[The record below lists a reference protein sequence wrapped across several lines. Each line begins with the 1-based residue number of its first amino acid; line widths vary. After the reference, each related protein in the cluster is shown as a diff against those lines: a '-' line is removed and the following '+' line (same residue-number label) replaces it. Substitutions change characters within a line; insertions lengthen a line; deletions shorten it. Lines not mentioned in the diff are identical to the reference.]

1 VRTYAEGKNAPVYR
15 ELSGELSMK
24 SQCLPFQQ
32 IPHTTRLFLD
42 YLSYT
47 PSVRSFYPRSPIFS
61 EWLKDESKRVVY
73 DGARRAKVS
82 EILERQNRAWGASS
96 KTLAHIER
104 FKRGALAAVTG
115 QQVGLF
121 GGPLFSIFKALTAV
135 KLAEQAMAAG
145 VDCVP
150 VFWLATEDHDLAEVN
165 HVALLS
171 EQGLPERLVVES
183 PAFDGN
189 AVEDAPVGT
198 VKFGPQI
205 EPVVERAAALL
216 GDSEVTTWLRQAY
229 RPGESLGSAFGL
241 LFARL
246 FADWGVILLDPADK
260 DFHDLAKP
268 LFRAAIERAS
278 ELDEALLARGKALE
292 AAGYHQQVKVTSAT
306 TLLFEVKNGART
318 VVRRRSND
326 ANGGEF
332 AVGEERSSS
341 EELVERIE
349 EAPETFSPNALFRP
363 VVQDYLLPTLVYTGG
378 AAEVAYFAQAGV
390 VYEKLLRRVTPILP
404 RFSATLLEAKAERIL
419 TRHQLSLPEVF
430 QGPDK
435 VREVIAAR
443 SLPPDLQARFSEAY
457 ASVEQSM
464 AALRESI
471 GKLDSTLID
480 TAESTRTSMSHQI
493 DRLRARVARAEQ
505 QRNEVITRHADALS
519 QALFPNKVLQERE
532 VAGVSFAARYGTELL
547 ANLYQHVHPDCH
559 DHQVIDVQ

>member
-1 VRTYAEGKNAPVYR
+1 
-15 ELSGELSMK
+15 MK

-61 EWLKDESKRVVY
+61 EWLKDESKGVVY
-73 DGARRAKVS
+73 DGARRGKVS

-96 KTLAHIER
+96 KTLANIER

-135 KLAEQAMAAG
+135 KLAEQATAAG

-189 AVEDAPVGT
+189 AVEDAPVGA
-198 VKFGPQI
+198 VKFGREI
-205 EPVVERAAALL
+205 EPVVEHAAALL
-216 GDSEVTTWLRQAY
+216 GDSEVATWLRQAY

-306 TLLFEVKNGART
+306 TLFFEVKNGART

-519 QALFPNKVLQERE
+519 HALFPNKVLQERE
-532 VAGVSFAARYGTELL
+532 VAGVSFVARCGTELL

-559 DHQVIDVQ
+559 DHQVIEVQ

>member
-1 VRTYAEGKNAPVYR
+1 
-15 ELSGELSMK
+15 MK

-47 PSVRSFYPRSPIFS
+47 PSVRGFYPRSPIFS
-61 EWLKDESKRVVY
+61 EWVKDESQRVVY
-73 DGARRAKVS
+73 DGVRRGKIS
-82 EILERQNRAWGASS
+82 EILERQNRAWGASP
-96 KTLAHIER
+96 KTLANIDR
-104 FKRGALAAVTG
+104 FRRGALAAVTG

-135 KLAEQAMAAG
+135 KLAEEATAAG

-171 EQGLPERLVVES
+171 EHGLPERLVVES
-183 PAFDGN
+183 QGIA
-189 AVEDAPVGT
+189 DAPVGT
-198 VKFGPQI
+198 VKFGPEI
-205 EPVVERAAALL
+205 EPVVERAATLL
-216 GDSEVTTWLRQAY
+216 GDSDVATWVREAY
-229 RPGESLGSAFGL
+229 RPGESLGSAFAL
-241 LFARL
+241 LFAKL
-246 FADWGVILLDPADK
+246 FADWGVILLDPAEK

-268 LFRAAIERAS
+268 LFRAAIERVS
-278 ELDEALLARGKALE
+278 ELDEALLTRGKALE

-318 VVRRRSND
+318 VVRRRNNGAND
-326 ANGGEF
+326 NGGEF

-341 EELVERIE
+341 KELVERIE

-378 AAEVAYFAQAGV
+378 AAEVAYFAQAAV
-390 VYEKLLRRVTPILP
+390 VYEKLLGRVTPILP

-419 TRHQLSLPEVF
+419 TRYQLSLPEVF
-430 QGPDK
+430 HGPDK
-435 VREVIAAR
+435 VREVIAAH
-443 SLPPDLQARFSEAY
+443 SLPSNLQARFSEAY

-471 GKLDSTLID
+471 GRLDSTLID

-493 DRLRARVARAEQ
+493 ERLRARVARAEQ
-505 QRNEVITRHADALS
+505 QRNEVIARHADALS
-519 QALFPNKVLQERE
+519 CALFPNKVLQERE
-532 VAGVSFAARYGTELL
+532 VAGVSFVARYGPELL
-547 ANLYQHVHPDCH
+547 ANLYQQVQPDCH
-559 DHQVIDVQ
+559 DHQVIEVQ

>member
-1 VRTYAEGKNAPVYR
+1 MRMATVCRGAERCPG
-15 ELSGELSMK
+15 GLSMK
-24 SQCLPFQQ
+24 SQCLPFTQ

-47 PSVRSFYPRSPIFS
+47 PSVRGFYPRSPIFS
-61 EWLKDESKRVVY
+61 EWVKDESQRVPY
-73 DGARRAKVS
+73 DAVRRGKVR

-96 KTLAHIER
+96 KTLANIER
-104 FKRGALAAVTG
+104 LKQGALAAVTG

-135 KLAEQAMAAG
+135 KLAEQATAAG

-171 EQGLPERLVVES
+171 AQRLPARLVVES
-183 PAFDGN
+183 PAFDSN
-189 AVEDAPVGT
+189 AVEDAPVGA

-205 EPVVERAAALL
+205 EPVVEHAAALL
-216 GDSEVTTWLRQAY
+216 GDSEVATWLRQAY

-268 LFRAAIERAS
+268 LFKAAIERAS
-278 ELDEALLARGKALE
+278 ELDEAPLARGKALE

-306 TLLFEVKNGART
+306 TLFFEVKNGART

-390 VYEKLLRRVTPILP
+390 VYEKLLSRVTPILP

-435 VREVIAAR
+435 VREVIAAK

-493 DRLRARVARAEQ
+493 ERLRARVARAEQ

-519 QALFPNKVLQERE
+519 HALFPNKVLQERE
-532 VAGVSFAARYGTELL
+532 VAGVSFVARHGGELL
-547 ANLYQHVHPDCH
+547 SNFYQHVHPDCH
-559 DHQVIDVQ
+559 DHQVIEVQ